1 MNRTHCFLCASG
13 MPGQPHRSQGWR
25 DSGQDARVDVGCTNV
40 VFHGTGR
47 LSRACSDFVLTCW
60 ATSPEHLGEPFPLRP
75 RRHRR
80 VSHPF
85 RFLAPICLE
94 KENLHPGCFLVG
106 APIWRARS
114 QIAIGGHIQ
123 LFSFF
128 HRCKHGGNK
137 AQLGHSNG
145 SCTQQWNQHT

>member
-13 MPGQPHRSQGWR
+13 MPGQPHRSQGWG
-25 DSGQDARVDVGCTNV
+25 DSGQDARVDVGRTN

-47 LSRACSDFVLTCW
+47 LSRACRDFVLECW
-60 ATSPEHLGEPFPLRP
+60 AAFSEHLCKSFPLRP

-80 VSHPF
+80 GSHPF
-85 RFLAPICLE
+85 RFLAPVGLE

-106 APIWRARS
+106 APIWRDGS

-137 AQLGHSNG
+137 ARLGHSSG
-145 SCTQQWNQHT
+145 RCMQQQ